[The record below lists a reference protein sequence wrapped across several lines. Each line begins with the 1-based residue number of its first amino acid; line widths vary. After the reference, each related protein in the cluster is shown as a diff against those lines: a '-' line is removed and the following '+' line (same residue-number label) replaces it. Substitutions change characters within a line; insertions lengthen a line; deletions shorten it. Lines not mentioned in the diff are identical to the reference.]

1 VAPTVRSAFGKQLW
15 FLFGEQ
21 LLVTGVIAMIAPGA
35 YVIWLL
41 RDSKYWTAFLIGV
54 AWLPLFLFLVIT
66 MHRKGI
72 VRIWVSLSATAAVL
86 LAFTIV
92 IFEVM

>member
-1 VAPTVRSAFGKQLW
+1 VAPTISSTFGKQLW

-21 LLVTGVIAMIAPGA
+21 LLVAGVIAMIAPGA

-41 RDSKYWTAFLIGV
+41 RDSKYWTGSLIAL

-92 IFEVM
+92 IIETM

>member
-1 VAPTVRSAFGKQLW
+1 MPSDGFSKQLW

-21 LLVTGVIAMIAPGA
+21 LLVAGVIAMIAPGA

-41 RDSKYWTAFLIGV
+41 RDSEYWTAFLIGV
-54 AWLPLFLFLVIT
+54 AWLLLFLFLVIT

-72 VRIWVSLSATAAVL
+72 VRIWLSLSATAAVL
-86 LAFTIV
+86 LAFS
-92 IFEVM
+92 IFISEVM